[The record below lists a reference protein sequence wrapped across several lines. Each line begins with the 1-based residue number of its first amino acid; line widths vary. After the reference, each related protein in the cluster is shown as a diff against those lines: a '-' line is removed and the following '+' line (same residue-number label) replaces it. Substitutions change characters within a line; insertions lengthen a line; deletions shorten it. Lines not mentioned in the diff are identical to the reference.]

1 MAGEKFYF
9 SGYFFGRFGIRFF
22 SDRVKKLV
30 VYLHYMTLLWI
41 SGEDETNWILI
52 IRIRLVFLYVDG
64 NFDVPNCKYA
74 WKKSTWKCWLC
85 FHLFFVVDTKMICGY
100 NFVAPLIR
108 LKLSLLCNFLSD
120 LFEEFVKMRQ
130 KNKLRQVNLQ
140 AF

>member
-1 MAGEKFYF
+1 
-9 SGYFFGRFGIRFF
+9 
-22 SDRVKKLV
+22 
-30 VYLHYMTLLWI
+30 
-41 SGEDETNWILI
+41 
-52 IRIRLVFLYVDG
+52 
-64 NFDVPNCKYA
+64 
-74 WKKSTWKCWLC
+74 
-85 FHLFFVVDTKMICGY
+85 MICGY